1 MASTPT
7 TDSSFNSHDVKPV
20 ARRKSSD
27 EDTELKMSED
37 HPGKSAVQVKEMS
50 HDNSSSND
58 NNNDSD
64 PKDNTLPLKIPEEL
78 LNEISEIVYKPET
91 RTLKISFSKKYN
103 SKSVYTFIDTKNWQK
118 SIEVMEKKIKYN
130 VKALDSLHYLQ
141 FENTIHENLDLI
153 LHADNLQPETQQEG
167 ENNQGKVNKIYLNKY
182 VFEGRLYES
191 IIVNRTSK
199 FIVVNSSSSSSDNA
213 TGEPNEND
221 EQYKLLDKLELENFV
236 FYPRDTILSPN
247 PTPYSFDS
255 KEELN
260 HYFELAKEE
269 TFDSLFLKI
278 LTEFKKYVANDEHV
292 QTILAADILYSYF
305 QDEFGTTHYNIFVG
319 NNGSGKNSAL
329 LFFKLLGYRVFY
341 VTAASAANY
350 YTFLGEIQEGQG
362 TIAEDEADGIGKDED
377 KQRIL
382 KTGYTKGGNV
392 PKIEFINGQRNQR
405 QFLTYG
411 HKWLAMEE
419 LPDEENIKGLLDR
432 SFIFRFLVGDVQYNI
447 KDVVNE
453 KDSPEYKQLI
463 HIRKLLL
470 VFKLLRF
477 GDKFKD
483 VKVNIKNR
491 NAELTKPLLRLF
503 YGKNAQEQIRKALSV
518 FINEKSISKNN
529 SLEAKLSEA
538 LSNLVDR
545 DKDKEVY
552 QFTNEEIFQELKIV
566 MDGMDDRWDG
576 SSSSFFTHDG
586 ERISK
591 KKISLILKSKFKA
604 IPDKIR
610 IEGDTK
616 KIMRIS
622 KDTVE
627 KIGKQY
633 QVIEEIQFI
642 DDEQEPADDNHNG
655 NCDCD
660 TMTDVTLVEGA
671 TPNIDEKNKEESIA
685 TDKDDNNL
693 STTNNEIVVDQE
705 NIQDYNNSQIQDS
718 INSNSSFINE
728 NNYKEFENKTNGQ
741 QQLLIS
747 YYIPSLDKENKIIT
761 TSNDKNISV
770 TQNNHYN
777 NIENSKDDNL
787 KQGNE
792 ISKIFEKNIDTP
804 LKSVTSGTSVADPP
818 KYPCMFCSSYSTNI
832 DFDMELHLHQYHE
845 EQLLNLPIKGN
856 LDKREEFVVAYIKRK
871 MFETARAADKE
882 NK

>member
-1 MASTPT
+1 MSSVDAI
-7 TDSSFNSHDVKPV
+7 DSSFNSHDVKPV

-27 EDTELKMSED
+27 ENTELKTSED
-37 HPGKSAVQVKEMS
+37 HPGKSAVQVKEIS
-50 HDNSSSND
+50 YDSSSSND
-58 NNNDSD
+58 NINNDSD
-64 PKDNTLPLKIPEEL
+64 SKSNTLPLKIPEEL
-78 LNEISEIVYKPET
+78 VNEISEIVYKPET
-91 RTLKISFSKKYN
+91 KTLKISFSKKYN
-103 SKSVYTFIDTKNWQK
+103 SKSVNSFIDTKNWQK
-118 SIEVMEKKIKYN
+118 SIDVMEKKIKYN
-130 VKALDSLHYLQ
+130 VKNLDKHHYLQ
-141 FENTIHENLDLI
+141 LENTIHENLDLI
-153 LHADNLQPETQQEG
+153 LHADNLQPETQQE
-167 ENNQGKVNKIYLNKY
+167 EHNQGKVNKIYLNKY

-191 IIVNRTSK
+191 IIINRASK
-199 FIVVNSSSSSSDNA
+199 FIVVNSSSSDNA
-213 TGEPNEND
+213 TCKPNEND
-221 EQYKLLDKLELENFV
+221 EQYKLLGKLELENFV

-255 KEELN
+255 KDELN
-260 HYFELAKEE
+260 RYFELAKEE
-269 TFDSLFLKI
+269 DFDSLYSKI

-292 QTILAADILYSYF
+292 QTILAADILYIYF
-305 QDEFGTTHYNIFVG
+305 QDAFGTTHYNIFVG

-470 VFKLLRF
+470 VFKLLHF
-477 GDKFKD
+477 GKKFKD

-503 YGKNAQEQIRKALSV
+503 YGKNAQEQIRQALSV

-529 SLEAKLSEA
+529 SLEAKISEA

-545 DKDKEVY
+545 NIDKDKGKEVY

-566 MDGMDDRWDG
+566 MDGIDDRWDG

-604 IPDKIR
+604 IPGKIR

-642 DDEQEPADDNHNG
+642 DDEQGNVEDDHNG

-660 TMTDVTLVEGA
+660 TRTDVTLVEGA
-671 TPNIDEKNKEESIA
+671 TPDIDEKKKEGNTT
-685 TDKDDNNL
+685 TDKDNNNL
-693 STTNNEIVVDQE
+693 STTNNEIVVDKE
-705 NIQDYNNSQIQDS
+705 NIQDYNNLQIQNS
-718 INSNSSFINE
+718 INYSFINE
-728 NNYKEFENKTNGQ
+728 NNYTKAFENKTNGQ
-741 QQLLIS
+741 QPQQQQLLIS
-747 YYIPSLDKENKIIT
+747 YYTPSSEKENKVIT

-770 TQNNHYN
+770 AQNNHYN
-777 NIENSKDDNL
+777 IHNNGKDDNL

-792 ISKIFEKNIDTP
+792 VSKIFEKNIDTP
-804 LKSVTSGTSVADPP
+804 LKSVTSGTSVTESA
-818 KYPCMFCSSYSTNI
+818 
-832 DFDMELHLHQYHE
+832 
-845 EQLLNLPIKGN
+845 
-856 LDKREEFVVAYIKRK
+856 
-871 MFETARAADKE
+871 
-882 NK
+882 